1 MKTSIVNLWRSL
13 ARFKSATLLNLIG
26 LSVAFASFMII
37 MMQVYQEVTFDTCYP
52 TTKNLYRAEISWAPG
67 EVFSQ
72 ALSRPQSEELFT
84 LSPHIQKGAF
94 CSFDGPT
101 MMFDPA
107 QGASSALKANVLSAS
122 DDFPEVLGLELV
134 SGSFENFNTSAKAL
148 IAASTAERIF
158 GSHNPIGQNI
168 IFQSWTEKDTVEVV
182 AVYRDLPRNCSF
194 QNGLIVHIGQRD
206 KNAWNNHSYRT
217 FLLIDDPTQ
226 VSTISEI
233 ASPKVAE
240 RTNPNTR
247 IPGHRYLQLTHLP
260 DRYFSPWNADHKKG
274 NRTTLY
280 SLTAVAIL
288 IILVAMINFINFSM
302 ALVPRRI
309 RNINTRKVLGS
320 SLWSLR
326 LQQLFEAVM
335 LNLIALVVAFGLVH
349 WLADSSLAG
358 ALDADLQ
365 LKSNLLIVW
374 LSIGI
379 ALLIGVLSSIYPALY
394 STSFAPAMVFKGSF
408 GLSAQ
413 GRRLR
418 TVLIGFQYV
427 ISLGLIIVALSIWR
441 QYDYMRHYD
450 IGLARD
456 NILTTTL
463 SSTMAEH
470 QEALTNRL
478 KENANVLDV
487 AYAYSPITNPQ
498 MQWGRMY
505 NQESINFT
513 CVPVSYNFPALMGI
527 QIEEGRDFLP
537 SDNDKNGVFIF
548 NETAK
553 KHYGLEVGRRMGN
566 HNGGDQAAE
575 IVGIARDFNFKPLHY
590 PIEDFALMVFGY
602 NPWAPL
608 TTCYLKVS
616 GTDIFRTIE
625 EIRQTML
632 EFDPDVQNTLE
643 ISFFDESIGNMYQK
657 ENHQAIQ
664 ITLFSLLAVLISTL
678 GAFGLILFETQYR
691 RKEIAVRKTFGA
703 TVTDIL
709 AMFNRRYVTI
719 VLICFVLAAPIAY
732 FISTRWAQNF
742 TYKASFNVWIFLL
755 ALAIVLLITLTTV
768 TWQSYRSATENP
780 AHAIKQ
786 E

>member
-37 MMQVYQEVTFDTCYP
+37 MMQVYQELTFDTCYP
-52 TTKNLYRAEISWAPG
+52 TTPNLYRAELNWTPG

-72 ALSRPQSEELFT
+72 TLSRPQAEELFT
-84 LSPHIQKGAF
+84 LSPHIRKGAF
-94 CSFDGPT
+94 CSFDAQT
-101 MMFDPA
+101 MMFNPV
-107 QGASSALKANVLSAS
+107 QGASSALKANILTAS

-134 SGSFENFNTSAKAL
+134 SGSFANFNTRTKAL
-148 IAASTAERIF
+148 MAASIAERMF
-158 GSHNPIGQNI
+158 GSQNPIGQTV
-168 IFQSWTEKDTVEVV
+168 IFQNWIAKDTVEVV
-182 AVYRDLPRNCSF
+182 AVYRDLPHNCSF
-194 QNGLIVHIGQRD
+194 QNGLVVHVGQLD
-206 KNAWNNHSYRT
+206 KNSWANSSYRA
-217 FLLIDDPTQ
+217 FLLIDDPKQ

-233 ASPKVAE
+233 ASTKVAE
-240 RTNPNTR
+240 REDPNDR
-247 IPGHRYLQLTHLP
+247 IPGHRYVQITHLP
-260 DRYFSPWNADHKKG
+260 DRYFSPWNADHQKG

-320 SLWSLR
+320 SLRGLR

-335 LNLIALVVAFGLVH
+335 LNLIALVIAFGLVY
-349 WLADSSLAG
+349 WIADSALAG
-358 ALDADLQ
+358 VLEADLQ
-365 LKSNLLIVW
+365 PGSNLLIVW
-374 LSIGI
+374 LTAGI
-379 ALLIGVLSSIYPALY
+379 ALITGILSSIYPALY
-394 STSFAPAMVFKGSF
+394 STSFAPAMVLKGSF

-427 ISLGLIIVALSIWR
+427 ISLALIIIALSIWR
-441 QYDYMRHYD
+441 QYGYMRHYD

-456 NILTTTL
+456 NILTTKL

-487 AYAYSPITNPQ
+487 AYAYSPIANPQ
-498 MQWGRMY
+498 MGWGRMY
-505 NQESINFT
+505 NQEMIQFT

-527 QIEEGRDFLP
+527 QIAEGRDFLP
-537 SDNDKNGVFIF
+537 SDNDRNGVFIF

-553 KHYGLEVGRRMGN
+553 KHYGIETGRRMGN
-566 HNGGDQAAE
+566 HNGETQAAE

-590 PIEDFALMVFGY
+590 PIGDFALMVFGN

-625 EIRQTML
+625 EIRQTLL

-657 ENHQAIQ
+657 ENHQAVQ

-691 RKEIAVRKTFGA
+691 RKEIALRKTFGA
-703 TVTDIL
+703 TVGDIL
-709 AMFNRRYVTI
+709 SMFNRRYVTI
-719 VLICFVLAAPIAY
+719 VLICFVLAAPTAY
-732 FISTRWAQNF
+732 VITQRWAQNF
-742 TYKASFNVWIFLL
+742 AYKASFNGWIFLL
-755 ALAIVLLITLTTV
+755 ALGIVLLITLGTV
-768 TWQSYRSATENP
+768 TWQSYRSATETP
-780 AHAIKQ
+780 AHSIKQ